1 MSTLDDIKSGS
12 EKVVDMSKITKPRHK
27 TSPKT
32 VITTDTAPRNR
43 RETLNIEDI
52 APKEEEYQEDLR
64 ESIER
69 EVLDL
74 DNSES
79 AFSKYLN
86 EKIEMATEY
95 LAEKEEEKAVLG
107 NEDTES
113 EEGGVDYVEDYDAT
127 PVAQNYSNIE
137 IITEDISG
145 LKTKKEEPNMPKEL
159 VLGTVEEEDTSND
172 LVIDATADE
181 PAEELVLDTTVD
193 DYDEDD
199 LSEEE
204 DYEADDGLMA
214 EESEEEYEDEIDDV
228 VESEPTTS
236 EDDDEDESETEQPK
250 EEKRSV
256 VLGNPLNDQ
265 VTEEDIKAAQDAAD
279 LLTKKIASEQKE
291 DTRVSAPELESDIQV
306 TTSNEQFVK
315 DVEVEDEADSVDV
328 DEDEQ
333 LKQMQKLA
341 TERLKPVSK
350 KLDISTFTILKK
362 PVTNV
367 NNILHEQKS
376 RVAKWVLPAQESV
389 VLMRT
394 FSGSEIEL
402 LRQFSEDNR
411 SVDALNR
418 RYKMIYDHIM
428 SPKPATFDAWLK
440 STPYEDVDHYF
451 FAIYIANFKGAN
463 YLPLTCS
470 NQNCKNSHLTEDLP
484 IMDMVKFDNDKAKEK
499 FTKLY
504 ESEGNI
510 VGKGIYSTE
519 VVPLSDKIAVSF
531 KQPSIWNL
539 IEIASVDSETRN
551 KYSAILRYIPYID
564 TIYEID
570 AENMQLIPITY
581 KMFPNDVGH
590 TIKSKIQKYN
600 NLFDTLTIDEF
611 GPVKAYI
618 SALDE
623 VKTGISYVYPVI
635 ECPKC
640 HTTSDEM
647 DITAEE
653 LVFIRY
659 QLGALVST
667 SLS

>member
-1 MSTLDDIKSGS
+1 MSALDDIKSGS
-12 EKVVDMSKITKPRHK
+12 EKVDMSKIVKPRHK

-32 VITTDTAPRNR
+32 VITNDTPPRNR
-43 RETLNIEDI
+43 RESLNIEDI
-52 APKEEEYQEDLR
+52 MPKEEEYQEDLK

-69 EVLDL
+69 DVLDL
-74 DNSES
+74 DNPES
-79 AFSKYLN
+79 AFSKYLD
-86 EKIEMATEY
+86 EKMEMAAEY
-95 LAEKEEEKAVLG
+95 IAEKEEEKAVL
-107 NEDTES
+107 NNKDPDN

-127 PVAQNYSNIE
+127 PVTQNYSNIE
-137 IITEDISG
+137 IITEDISE
-145 LKTKKEEPNMPKEL
+145 LKTKKEDPNNMPKEL
-159 VLGTVEEEDTSND
+159 ILGTVEEDTSND

-181 PAEELVLDTTVD
+181 PAKELVFDTTVD

-199 LSEEE
+199 LAEEE
-204 DYEADDGLMA
+204 DYEADDELVA
-214 EESEEEYEDEIDDV
+214 EESDEENEEALTDV
-228 VESEPTTS
+228 VESEPTAS
-236 EDDDEDESETEQPK
+236 EDDDEKERETKQSK
-250 EEKRSV
+250 EEKRPV

-279 LLTKKIASEQKE
+279 LLTKKIVADQ
-291 DTRVSAPELESDIQV
+291 DNRVSAPELESDIEV

-315 DVEVEDEADSVDV
+315 DIEVEDEADNIDV

-367 NNILHEQKS
+367 NSILHEQKS

-418 RYKMIYDHIM
+418 RYRMIYDHIM

-470 NQNCKNSHLTEDLP
+470 NKNCKNSHLTEDLP
-484 IMDMVKFDNDKAKEK
+484 IMNMVKFDDDKAKEK

-539 IEIASVDSETRN
+539 IEIASIDSETRN

-581 KMFPNDVGH
+581 KMFPNDVSH

-623 VKTGISYVYPVI
+623 VKTGISYVYPAI

-640 HTTSDEM
+640 HTISDEM